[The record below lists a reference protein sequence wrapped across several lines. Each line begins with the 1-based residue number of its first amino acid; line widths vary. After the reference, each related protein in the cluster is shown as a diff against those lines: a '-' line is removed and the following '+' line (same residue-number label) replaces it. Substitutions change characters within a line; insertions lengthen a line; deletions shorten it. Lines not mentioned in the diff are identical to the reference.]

1 MTSKLR
7 FTKKKKESPPKKKKK
22 SSPTK
27 KKEIEPAKKEMT
39 LSTGKKKRGRS
50 SSAEEHEADD
60 GGSSSQPTKRPRL
73 TSNRNPKNLQP
84 NPAAA
89 SASPTQPDNEETPIV
104 PPATSEDPPPT
115 KRQNPSHQQDP
126 PDASISRSSTKG
138 GTPYSEQGDNEEM
151 GSHGEPTRSREPNA
165 TEEQIMVKEMAGGA
179 IKPHKFYFKPAE
191 YGKPC
196 KLSSRCHQ
204 TKFIKLIDNFHATEK
219 KWFYAHPQFKHIIHM
234 ECSSRRK
241 VMGLWMLLIHTIK
254 VDKKRQAWFVVNGVP
269 IRYSIREHGLIS
281 GLYCHTYP
289 ENYESIG
296 SLKFAK
302 KYFQQPP
309 KKKGDDPPELKVT
322 AADVLKKLKKMKY
335 DGSHERLRMAVLYFL
350 ATVIFQRSR
359 YGTPIDHFLLR
370 MVNDLRVCHT
380 FPWGRY
386 TFDDSLKEIKH
397 MVKHFRGK
405 IPTVKASWTFP
416 GFINP
421 LEILAFESIQVLKEN
436 FREDVEEFDD
446 SCPRMCKSRFL
457 ANGSSGYA
465 LSEIYEKLGET
476 KEISNILKPTGS
488 ESDLSVEIFDD
499 GLWDDVEL
507 GDDGDIDDP
516 IVDGWNKIIIHDQVK
531 ILWEDL
537 YKMDVK
543 TRKIEHE
550 PERICEELEG
560 PRVCEE
566 TEAGCESLKTR
577 VAQLEASIKVR
588 DDIIGQLEARIKSME
603 NDRNP
608 RDRFGNM
615 EDLFDHD
622 RFDTGGGQENDD
634 NDKDATKEGETETEQ
649 MAEDDADKEATKDGE
664 NEPEKESKVDADKE
678 ATKEGDNEL
687 EEMAEDDADK
697 EATEDGENEHEK
709 DSHVDADKEATKEG
723 ENEPEQMAE
732 DDTDKEATK
741 EVENDPEHALQEDL
755 EVMVAAAEK
764 FEKEVVEKKAA
775 EKEVVEKKAWEKES
789 TDEKDGDAEEDSPK
803 KTKRVPKPSR
813 MKQSPYVE
821 K

>member
-50 SSAEEHEADD
+50 SSAEEHEAG
-60 GGSSSQPTKRPRL
+60 GGSRRLNLAARL
-73 TSNRNPKNLQP
+73 TSNRNLKNLQP

-126 PDASISRSSTKG
+126 PDASISRSSTKAG
-138 GTPYSEQGDNEEM
+138 HLSEQGDNEEM

-191 YGKPC
+191 YGKP
-196 KLSSRCHQ
+196 L
-204 TKFIKLIDNFHATEK
+204 
-219 KWFYAHPQFKHIIHM
+219 
-234 ECSSRRK
+234 
-241 VMGLWMLLIHTIK
+241 
-254 VDKKRQAWFVVNGVP
+254 
-269 IRYSIREHGLIS
+269 
-281 GLYCHTYP
+281 
-289 ENYESIG
+289 
-296 SLKFAK
+296 
-302 KYFQQPP
+302 
-309 KKKGDDPPELKVT
+309 
-322 AADVLKKLKKMKY
+322 
-335 DGSHERLRMAVLYFL
+335 
-350 ATVIFQRSR
+350 
-359 YGTPIDHFLLR
+359 
-370 MVNDLRVCHT
+370 
-380 FPWGRY
+380 
-386 TFDDSLKEIKH
+386 
-397 MVKHFRGK
+397 
-405 IPTVKASWTFP
+405 
-416 GFINP
+416 
-421 LEILAFESIQVLKEN
+421 LKEN

-577 VAQLEASIKVR
+577 VAQLEASMKVR

-622 RFDTGGGQENDD
+622 RFDTGGGQEN
-634 NDKDATKEGETETEQ
+634 
-649 MAEDDADKEATKDGE
+649 
-664 NEPEKESKVDADKE
+664 ESKVDADKE

-723 ENEPEQMAE
+723 DNELEEMAE

>member
-22 SSPTK
+22 SSPIK
-27 KKEIEPAKKEMT
+27 KKEVEPAKKEMT
-39 LSTGKKKRGRS
+39 LSTGKKKQGRS

-73 TSNRNPKNLQP
+73 TSTRNPKNLQP

-89 SASPTQPDNEETPIV
+89 SASPTQPDNEETPLG
-104 PPATSEDPPPT
+104 PPATSEDPPPM

-138 GTPYSEQGDNEEM
+138 GTPYSEQEDNEEM
-151 GSHGEPTRSREPNA
+151 GSHGEPPRSREPNA
-165 TEEQIMVKEMAGGA
+165 TEEQIM
-179 IKPHKFYFKPAE
+179 
-191 YGKPC
+191 
-196 KLSSRCHQ
+196 
-204 TKFIKLIDNFHATEK
+204 
-219 KWFYAHPQFKHIIHM
+219 
-234 ECSSRRK
+234 
-241 VMGLWMLLIHTIK
+241 
-254 VDKKRQAWFVVNGVP
+254 
-269 IRYSIREHGLIS
+269 
-281 GLYCHTYP
+281 
-289 ENYESIG
+289 
-296 SLKFAK
+296 
-302 KYFQQPP
+302 
-309 KKKGDDPPELKVT
+309 
-322 AADVLKKLKKMKY
+322 
-335 DGSHERLRMAVLYFL
+335 
-350 ATVIFQRSR
+350 
-359 YGTPIDHFLLR
+359 
-370 MVNDLRVCHT
+370 
-380 FPWGRY
+380 
-386 TFDDSLKEIKH
+386 
-397 MVKHFRGK
+397 
-405 IPTVKASWTFP
+405 
-416 GFINP
+416 
-421 LEILAFESIQVLKEN
+421 
-436 FREDVEEFDD
+436 
-446 SCPRMCKSRFL
+446 
-457 ANGSSGYA
+457 
-465 LSEIYEKLGET
+465 
-476 KEISNILKPTGS
+476 EISNILKPTGS
-488 ESDLSVEIFDD
+488 KSDLSVEIFDD

-560 PRVCEE
+560 LRVCEE
-566 TEAGCESLKTR
+566 TEAGCESLETR
-577 VAQLEASIKVR
+577 VAQLEASMKVR
-588 DDIIGQLEARIKSME
+588 DDIICQLEARIKSME
-603 NDRNP
+603 DDRNP

-775 EKEVVEKKAWEKES
+775 EKEVVQKKAWEKES

-813 MKQSPYVE
+813 MKQSPYYVFLVFGTYSFMLLLDVGVAFAKHKTCVAIVKLKTWCYFCE
-821 K
+821 T

>member
-27 KKEIEPAKKEMT
+27 KKEVEPAKKEMT
-39 LSTGKKKRGRS
+39 LPTGKKKRGRS

-73 TSNRNPKNLQP
+73 TSNRNPKNLQS

-89 SASPTQPDNEETPIV
+89 SASPTQPDNEETPLG

-115 KRQNPSHQQDP
+115 KRQNPPHQQDP
-126 PDASISRSSTKG
+126 LDASISRSSTKG

-151 GSHGEPTRSREPNA
+151 GSHGEPPRLREPNA
-165 TEEQIMVKEMAGGA
+165 TEEQIM
-179 IKPHKFYFKPAE
+179 
-191 YGKPC
+191 
-196 KLSSRCHQ
+196 
-204 TKFIKLIDNFHATEK
+204 
-219 KWFYAHPQFKHIIHM
+219 
-234 ECSSRRK
+234 
-241 VMGLWMLLIHTIK
+241 
-254 VDKKRQAWFVVNGVP
+254 
-269 IRYSIREHGLIS
+269 
-281 GLYCHTYP
+281 
-289 ENYESIG
+289 
-296 SLKFAK
+296 
-302 KYFQQPP
+302 
-309 KKKGDDPPELKVT
+309 
-322 AADVLKKLKKMKY
+322 
-335 DGSHERLRMAVLYFL
+335 
-350 ATVIFQRSR
+350 
-359 YGTPIDHFLLR
+359 
-370 MVNDLRVCHT
+370 
-380 FPWGRY
+380 
-386 TFDDSLKEIKH
+386 
-397 MVKHFRGK
+397 
-405 IPTVKASWTFP
+405 
-416 GFINP
+416 
-421 LEILAFESIQVLKEN
+421 
-436 FREDVEEFDD
+436 
-446 SCPRMCKSRFL
+446 
-457 ANGSSGYA
+457 
-465 LSEIYEKLGET
+465 
-476 KEISNILKPTGS
+476 EISNILKPTGS
-488 ESDLSVEIFDD
+488 ETDLSVEIFDD

-543 TRKIEHE
+543 TRKIEHK

-566 TEAGCESLKTR
+566 TEAGCESLETR
-577 VAQLEASIKVR
+577 VAQLEESMKVR

-603 NDRNP
+603 DDRNP

-634 NDKDATKEGETETEQ
+634 TDKDATKEGETETEQ

-709 DSHVDADKEATKEG
+709 DSHVDADNEATKEG

-789 TDEKDGDAEEDSPK
+789 TDEMDGDAEEDSPK